1 MTVVTAMTAILKQ
14 YESDDM
20 MTTCDDFMTTLNV
33 PLLYIVTAMTAF
45 DRNFAYVRE
54 CSDHEAK
61 GQFVGKFKCCVIGVM
76 AGAAGAASRGVC
88 DGVQVEL

>member
-20 MTTCDDFMTTLNV
+20 MTTCDDMMTTLNG

-45 DRNFAYVRE
+45 DRNFAYARE
-54 CSDHEAK
+54 CSDREAK
-61 GQFVGKFKCCVIGVM
+61 GQFVGKLGRAVTAVM
-76 AGAAGAASRGVC
+76 AGAAGAASRG
-88 DGVQVEL
+88 GV